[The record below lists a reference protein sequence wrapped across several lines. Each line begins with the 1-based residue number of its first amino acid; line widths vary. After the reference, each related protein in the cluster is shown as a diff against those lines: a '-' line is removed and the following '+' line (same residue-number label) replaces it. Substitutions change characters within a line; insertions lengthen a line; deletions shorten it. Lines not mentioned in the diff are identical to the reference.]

1 MRSSSCKLLPNP
13 WLWSIPMLVCPKSIF
28 FLVEIATLLRNMRF
42 YSLGFWGVVHFQRK
56 PSSCVGYN
64 KSTYVESTL
73 LIMFVPYF
81 SRLIFP
87 MHKFSLLNFATFLLV
102 HSPYIFFPRH
112 GKNHAELSQFGGQH
126 VPAGRV
132 SQNVDGRG
140 EGLRCLRSALRI
152 GFSWWILE
160 WFTKNWGF
168 QMISP
173 TKMGI

>member
-13 WLWSIPMLVCPKSIF
+13 WLWSIPRLVCPTSIF
-28 FLVEIATLLRNMRF
+28 FLVEIATLLGNMRF

-56 PSSCVGYN
+56 PSSCDGYIVDHFRSIFHGLFSPCTN
-64 KSTYVESTL
+64 FRCWTL
-73 LIMFVPYF
+73 QRFCWCIP
-81 SRLIFP
+81 
-87 MHKFSLLNFATFLLV
+87 HN
-102 HSPYIFFPRH
+102 FFPRH
-112 GKNHAELSQFGGQH
+112 GKIHAELSQLGGQH

-152 GFSWWILE
+152 CFSWWILE